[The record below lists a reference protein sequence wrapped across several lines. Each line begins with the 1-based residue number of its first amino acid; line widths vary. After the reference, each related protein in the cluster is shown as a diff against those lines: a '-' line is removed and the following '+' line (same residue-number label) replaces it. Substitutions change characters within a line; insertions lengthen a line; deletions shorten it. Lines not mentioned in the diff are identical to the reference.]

1 MRHFGIAAALLLTPA
16 LPAAAQGVGADR
28 LARFS
33 EQLELLDS
41 RAATQYEY
49 SARLQPG
56 AGGEEEDTA
65 IPRYTGRY
73 AGPWLEVARAAA
85 RRLEGLLSRVKGIDG
100 TALTEALQ
108 GLAKL
113 RDALDEADRTEKIA
127 S

>member
-1 MRHFGIAAALLLTPA
+1 MRHFGIATALLLTPA

-33 EQLELLDS
+33 EQLDLLDS

-56 AGGEEEDTA
+56 AGGDEEDTA

-85 RRLEGLLSRVKGIDG
+85 RRHRPR
-100 TALTEALQ
+100 ALHGA
-108 GLAKL
+108 A
-113 RDALDEADRTEKIA
+113 RASVRRADLGAGPRA
-127 S
+127 